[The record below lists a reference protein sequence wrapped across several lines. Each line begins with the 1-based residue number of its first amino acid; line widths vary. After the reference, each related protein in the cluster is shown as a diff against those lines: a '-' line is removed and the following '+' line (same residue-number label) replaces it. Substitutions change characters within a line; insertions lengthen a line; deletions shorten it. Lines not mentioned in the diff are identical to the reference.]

1 MTLKTNLITL
11 RVFTKFL
18 ERINGV
24 PEGLHRRIALPD
36 MGNGEG
42 VRNDMLS
49 EEEAEQLLEYLE
61 KFEYASKRHVMVGIL
76 WNTAMRISSLHSLD
90 VGDVLEEEN
99 ALRLEHRPE
108 QGTTLKN
115 GEGANRLVA
124 VPQSLTNVLQ
134 DYIETNRPDVED
146 EYGRKPL
153 IASDQGRLL
162 KNNIRRTI
170 YYLTR
175 PCFYTDECPHGREI
189 EDCDA
194 TN

>member
-1 MTLKTNLITL
+1 
-11 RVFTKFL
+11 
-18 ERINGV
+18 
-24 PEGLHRRIALPD
+24 
-36 MGNGEG
+36 
-42 VRNDMLS
+42 
-49 EEEAEQLLEYLE
+49 
-61 KFEYASKRHVMVGIL
+61 MVGIL

-90 VGDVLEEEN
+90 VNDVLADEN
-99 ALRLEHRPE
+99 AVRLEHRPD

-115 GEGANRLVA
+115 GESANRLVA
-124 VPQSLTNVLQ
+124 IPGLLMDTVT

-153 IASDQGRLL
+153 IASDQGRML

-189 EDCDA
+189 KECEA
-194 TN
+194 TKWSNARECPSSTHPHALRRGSITNHLLDDVPKPIISDRADVGVDTLDKHYNKMTEEEKMAQRRDILGFD